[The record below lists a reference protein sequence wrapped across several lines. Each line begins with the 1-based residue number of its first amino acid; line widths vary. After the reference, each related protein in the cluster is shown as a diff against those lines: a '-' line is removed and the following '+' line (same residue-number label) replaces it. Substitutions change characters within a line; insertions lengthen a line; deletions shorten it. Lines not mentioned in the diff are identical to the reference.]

1 PESAPDREPASQ
13 GDSRPRMSHW
23 KLVHLVV
30 DAAFGIRSDFQIGAQ
45 SLHFLKSAECKELD
59 LRCLLRWQVRVS
71 GVKRHDEAIRGQ
83 WIEQKL
89 LRCHDSNTS
98 NRPSP
103 LSEIRS
109 SMNSI
114 GVAGATDTSQ

>member
-1 PESAPDREPASQ
+1 
-13 GDSRPRMSHW
+13 MSHR

-30 DAAFGIRSDFQIGAQ
+30 DATFGISSDFQIGAE
-45 SLHFLKSAECKELD
+45 SSHFLKATERVQLD
-59 LRCLLRWQVRVS
+59 LRCLFRWQVRVA
-71 GVKRHDEAIRGQ
+71 GVQRHDEAIRGQ

-114 GVAGATDTSQ
+114 GVAGANDTSQ